1 VSSPGEGD
9 GATQARPPAVH
20 FSVELIETCSRL
32 RPRIAR
38 IARALLRHAA
48 DADDAT
54 QASLLEI
61 LKCAGTHRGDGSFD
75 AWADRIA
82 VRTTLRLARQRRV
95 RSLRIDEAE
104 PDSLAIDPPDASLRE
119 GLPRD
124 VAEYLAELPETRRTA
139 LVLRHALGYSIDEI
153 AEVTGV
159 SPNTVKDRLL
169 AAREQV
175 RKCVRRE
182 VANGAPGRFP
192 GRTPGRGSGA

>member
-1 VSSPGEGD
+1 M
-9 GATQARPPAVH
+9 
-20 FSVELIETCSRL
+20 

-61 LKCAGTHRGDGSFD
+61 LRCADTHRGEGSFE
-75 AWADRIA
+75 AWADRIT

-95 RSLRIDEAE
+95 RSLRIDETE
-104 PDSLAIDPPDASLRE
+104 PDALAAGPPDTSLRE

-139 LVLRHALGYSIDEI
+139 LVLRHALGYSIEEV
-153 AEVTGV
+153 AELTGV

-175 RKCVRRE
+175 RKRVRQE
-182 VANGAPGRFP
+182 IVCGPM
-192 GRTPGRGSGA
+192 GRTSGRKDEP